1 MVMTTSPTYSSAG
14 GSTFPERLNPFVHKL
29 RPSATLAINEKSALL
44 TRQGRKVYK
53 LGFGQSPFPAPAP
66 VVAALQ
72 SNAPQKDYLPV
83 KGLAELRGAVA
94 DYYRRRYNLPATA
107 EDILIGPG
115 SKELMFQAQFA
126 YAADLVL
133 PSPSWVSYE
142 PQAQLLG
149 RRVDWLPT
157 EERDGW
163 RLKPEALEEFCGKEP
178 QRPRLLILNYPNN
191 PTGLTL
197 RVTELEGLARVARKY
212 RLLVLADE
220 IYGELDHA
228 GQHCSIAHFYPEGTI
243 ISGGLSKWCGA
254 GGWRLGTFYFPPG
267 LRWLLEA
274 MACIASETYSTATAP
289 VQYAAVRAFQMG
301 AEIGAYLG
309 QARRILRALGGLVSR
324 RLQTLG
330 INVHEPE
337 GGFYL
342 FPDFTPHAAKLNDR
356 GVTSSLELCE
366 RMLAETGVAL
376 LSGAEFGRPATEL
389 TCRLAYVDF
398 DGSRCLA
405 AAEALPNEE
414 VLGEE
419 FLREYSGD
427 VLIALDLIGEWLQ
440 K

>member
-1 MVMTTSPTYSSAG
+1 MTTSPTYLSAG
-14 GSTFPERLNPFVHKL
+14 DSTFPERLNPLVHKL
-29 RPSATLAINEKSALL
+29 RPSATLAINEQSALL
-44 TRQGRKVYK
+44 TRKGRKVYK
-53 LGFGQSPFPAPAP
+53 LGFGQSPFPVPAP

-72 SNAPQKDYLPV
+72 SNAPRKDYLPV

-94 DYYRRRYNLPATA
+94 DYYRRCYNLPATE
-107 EDILIGPG
+107 EDILIGTG
-115 SKELMFQAQFA
+115 SKELIFQAQFA
-126 YAADLVL
+126 YAAELVL

-157 EERDGW
+157 EQRDGW
-163 RLKPEALEEFCGKEP
+163 RLKPEVLEEFCRKET
-178 QRPRLLILNYPNN
+178 QRSRLLILNYPNN

-197 RVTELEGLARVARKY
+197 RVTELEGLARVAQKY

-220 IYGELDHA
+220 IYGGLDHT
-228 GQHCSIAHFYPEGTI
+228 GQHASIAQYYPEGTI
-243 ISGGLSKWCGA
+243 ISSGLSKWCGA
-254 GGWRLGTFYFPPG
+254 GGWRLGTFYFPRG

-274 MACIASETYSTATAP
+274 MACIASETYSTVTAP

-301 AEIGAYLG
+301 VEIEAYLG
-309 QARRILRALGGLVSR
+309 QARRILCALGGLVCD

-330 INVHEPE
+330 VSVHPPE

-342 FPDFTPHAAKLNDR
+342 FPDFTQHAAQLRER
-356 GVTSSLELCE
+356 GVTSSVALCE
-366 RMLAETGVAL
+366 RLLAQTGVVL
-376 LSGAEFGRPATEL
+376 LPGAEFGRPATEL

-405 AAEALPNEE
+405 EAQKVPAEQELS
-414 VLGEE
+414 EE
-419 FLREYSGD
+419 FLREHCGD
-427 VLIALDLIGEWLQ
+427 VLVALDLIGEWLQ

>member
-1 MVMTTSPTYSSAG
+1 MTTSPSSLPAED
-14 GSTFPERLNPFVHKL
+14 STFPERLNPLVRNL

-44 TRQGRKVYK
+44 ARQGRKVYK
-53 LGFGQSPFPAPAP
+53 LGFGQSPFPVPAP
-66 VVAALQ
+66 LVAALQ
-72 SNAPQKDYLPV
+72 SNAAQKDYLPV

-94 DYYRRRYNLPATA
+94 DYYRRCHDLPAAA
-107 EDILIGPG
+107 EDILVGPG
-115 SKELMFQAQFA
+115 SKELMFQMQFA

-157 EERDGW
+157 HQQDGW
-163 RLKPEALEEFCGKEP
+163 RLRPEVLEEFCRRES
-178 QRPRLLILNYPNN
+178 QQPRLLILNYPNN
-191 PTGLTL
+191 PTGLTM
-197 RVTELEGLARVARKY
+197 RAAELEGLARVAQKY

-220 IYGELDHA
+220 IYSGLDHA
-228 GQHCSIAHFYPEGTI
+228 GQHSSIAQYYPEGTI
-243 ISGGLSKWCGA
+243 ISDGLSKWCGA

-301 AEIGAYLG
+301 AEIEAYLW
-309 QARRILRALGGLVSR
+309 QARRILRALGGLVCR

-330 INVHEPE
+330 VHVNTPE
-337 GGFYL
+337 GAFYL
-342 FPDFTPHAAKLNDR
+342 FPDFTPHEAKLRRR
-356 GVTSSLELCE
+356 GVTSSLALCE
-366 RMLAETGVAL
+366 RLLAETGVAL
-376 LSGAEFGRPATEL
+376 LPGADFGRPATEL

-398 DGSRCLA
+398 DGNRCLA
-405 AAEALPNEE
+405 AAQAVSDEQE
-414 VLGEE
+414 LGEA
-419 FLREYSGD
+419 FLREHCGD
-427 VLIALDLIGEWLQ
+427 VLFALDLIGEWLQ

>member
-1 MVMTTSPTYSSAG
+1 MTFNVMTTSPTYSPAG
-14 GSTFPERLNPFVHKL
+14 DSTFPERLNPIVHKL
-29 RPSATLAINEKSALL
+29 RLSATLAINEKSALMMS
-44 TRQGRKVYK
+44 QGRKVYN
-53 LGFGQSPFPAPAP
+53 LGFGQSPFSVPAP
-66 VVAALQ
+66 VVEALQ
-72 SNAPQKDYLPV
+72 SNAPQKAYLPV

-94 DYYRRRYNLPATA
+94 DYYRRCYNLPATA

-126 YAADLVL
+126 YATDLVL

-157 EERDGW
+157 RQQDGW
-163 RLKPEALEEFCGKEP
+163 RLKPQALEDFCHKEP

-197 RVTELEGLARVARKY
+197 RAAELEGLARVAQKY

-220 IYGELDHA
+220 IYGGLDHA
-228 GQHCSIAHFYPEGTI
+228 GRHASIAHYYPEGTI

-301 AEIGAYLG
+301 AEIEDYLW
-309 QARRILRALGGLVSR
+309 QSRRILRALGGLACR
-324 RLQTLG
+324 RLQAFG
-330 INVHEPE
+330 VNVNAPE
-337 GGFYL
+337 GAFYL
-342 FPDFTPHAAKLNDR
+342 FPDFSPHETKLRAR
-356 GVTSSLELCE
+356 GITSSWELCE
-366 RMLAETGVAL
+366 RLLAETGVAL
-376 LSGAEFGRPATEL
+376 LPGADFGRPSSEL

-398 DGSRCLA
+398 DGARCLA
-405 AAEALPNEE
+405 AAQKQSDEQE
-414 VLGEE
+414 LG
-419 FLREYSGD
+419 
-427 VLIALDLIGEWLQ
+427 
-440 K
+440 

>member
-1 MVMTTSPTYSSAG
+1 MTISPSSLVTED
-14 GSTFPERLNPFVHKL
+14 SSFPERLNPLVGGL
-29 RPSATLAINEKSALL
+29 QPSATLAINEKSALL
-44 TRQGRKVYK
+44 ARQGRKNSK
-53 LGFGQSPFPAPAP
+53 FGFGQTPFPVPAP
-66 VVAALQ
+66 VVAAWQ
-72 SNAPQKDYLPV
+72 ANAAQKDYLPV

-94 DYYRRRYNLPATA
+94 DYYRRCHGLPAAA
-107 EDILIGPG
+107 ENILVGPG

-157 EERDGW
+157 HQQDGW
-163 RLKPEALEEFCGKEP
+163 RLRPETVEEFCRKEP
-178 QRPRLLILNYPNN
+178 LRPRLLILNYPNN

-197 RVTELEGLARVARKY
+197 RAAELEGLARVAQKY

-220 IYGELDHA
+220 IYGGLDHA
-228 GQHCSIAHFYPEGTI
+228 GQHASIAQYYPEGTI
-243 ISGGLSKWCGA
+243 ISSGLSKWCGA
-254 GGWRLGTFYFPPG
+254 GGWRLGTFYFPRG
-267 LRWLLEA
+267 LHWLLEA

-301 AEIGAYLG
+301 EEIEAYLW
-309 QARRILRALGGLVSR
+309 QARRILRAVGGLVCR
-324 RLQTLG
+324 RLQALRV
-330 INVHEPE
+330 NVHAPE

-342 FPDFTPHAAKLNDR
+342 FPDFSPHEAKLRAR

-366 RMLAETGVAL
+366 RLLAETGVAL
-376 LSGAEFGRPATEL
+376 LPGADFGRPAMEF

-398 DGSRCLA
+398 DGSRCLVTA
-405 AAEALPNEE
+405 QAVPSQQE
-414 VLGEE
+414 LGEE
-419 FLREYSGD
+419 FLREHCGD
-427 VLIALDLIGEWLQ
+427 VLVALDLIGEWLQ